1 MRSWVEHS
9 ANLRLNSWQNNNT
22 TYPEEAASKTG
33 IHNNNVDQDVADTLP
48 GDDDLWLVTGISHCS
63 CCLCEF
69 LTFGRN
75 KASSAVT
82 DDVAKSF
89 LDKFAAAGG
98 VEVDCARIYAGG
110 ESEEMLGRVLAGLPW
125 LSRRSTLW
133 P

>member
-1 MRSWVEHS
+1 MSI
-9 ANLRLNSWQNNNT
+9 
-22 TYPEEAASKTG
+22 K
-33 IHNNNVDQDVADTLP
+33 TLP
-48 GDDDLWLVTGISHCS
+48 TLYLGTMTFGWSQVFSLLF

-133 P
+133 L